1 VTIDMLANPS
11 VATRRTRSWLLATWR
26 LALWD
31 LYLAWRRVMSKV
43 LLGLLLGG
51 YGLIVLA
58 VVLVYADAAINQSEG
73 AAAIRDAVTFPHS
86 LAAAGYL
93 LRFPGLVLTAILA
106 GALVGGE
113 YSFGTH
119 RLSLSRGMSRGQVL
133 AAQVMALAL
142 IALMTAGGLL
152 LIASVVGVTLGPA
165 LGSDL
170 IIPLPDGWLQL
181 AFFWLALALHL
192 WGYMLVALFFATL
205 GRSAAS
211 GIGAALGLLLV
222 EIVLNP
228 ILVVVAA
235 LLLSL
240 NRNGAASIVSA
251 IRQLFLGNALGTL
264 VDGAGASPIHLTNE
278 PGQSIWLAF
287 IVALIYCVGLIAGSY
302 LLFRVRDVTD

>member
-1 VTIDMLANPS
+1 MTIGMLANPS

-43 LLGLLLGG
+43 LLGLLLGA
-51 YGLIVLA
+51 YGLVVIG
-58 VVLVYADAAINQSEG
+58 VVLVYADATINRSES
-73 AAAIRDAVTFPHS
+73 AAAIRDAVTFPHA
-86 LAAAGYL
+86 LAAPSYL
-93 LRFPGLVLTAILA
+93 LRFLGPLLTAILA
-106 GALVGGE
+106 GAVVGGE
-113 YSFGTH
+113 YGFGTH

-152 LIASVVGVTLGPA
+152 LIAAVFGVTLGPA

-181 AFFWLALALHL
+181 PLFWLALSLNL

-211 GIGAALGLLLV
+211 GIGGALGLLLV
-222 EIVLNP
+222 ELVLNAV
-228 ILVVVAA
+228 LAVVAVV
-235 LLLSL
+235 LLSL
-240 NRNGAASIVSA
+240 HRDGAASVVRA
-251 IRQLFLGNALGTL
+251 MPQLFPGNALGSL
-264 VDGAGASPIHLTNE
+264 VDGAGVGPIQLTSA
-278 PGQSIWLAF
+278 PGEALWLALV
-287 IVALIYCVGLIAGSY
+287 VALIYCAGLIAGSY